1 MHTSMLLCY
10 SINQFAL
17 ASGMSKIYQHDK
29 LCSLCLVEQPGKLM
43 APSGSGS
50 DPEATNLIS
59 FFSQSTM
66 CNYMSLC
73 NWQISPHLLTF
84 LQQSTSLKLLVR
96 VVACRGFFS
105 GPPCLNC
112 CPLYTLQHVS
122 RNSIEICRK
131 KKNIEDHPL
140 GPSIHDLKK

>member
-1 MHTSMLLCY
+1 MHASMLLCY
-10 SINQFAL
+10 SNNQFAL

-29 LCSLCLVEQPGKLM
+29 LCSLCLLEQPGKLM

-131 KKNIEDHPL
+131 KKNIENHPL
-140 GPSIHDLKK
+140 GPSIHD